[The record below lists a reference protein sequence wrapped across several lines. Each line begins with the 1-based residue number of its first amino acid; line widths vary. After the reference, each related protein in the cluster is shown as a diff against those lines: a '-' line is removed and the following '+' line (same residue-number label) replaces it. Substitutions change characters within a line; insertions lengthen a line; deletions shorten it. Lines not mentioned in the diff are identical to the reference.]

1 MPQVGYGQTV
11 PVSTPGKIIA
21 AFTMLFGILL
31 IALPMAIVPD
41 LLALGHALHHA
52 NHDSVSDGNFH
63 RHSNFLWGAKKLAW
77 VGWQ

>member
-31 IALPMAIVPD
+31 IALPMAIVPR
-41 LLALGHALHHA
+41 LALGHALC
-52 NHDSVSDGNFH
+52 
-63 RHSNFLWGAKKLAW
+63 HSNHYSGQNAKNVTGSPLPAS
-77 VGWQ
+77 